1 MNLLK
6 IEIDEIHCGGATVKM
21 PIDFDIH
28 TNHWLGVHGGALA
41 ALADTVMGIT
51 GASVGEVV
59 QTLSSISILS
69 AICQVRGRRS
79 LKSQVKH
86 HGQTT
91 MVIMAEMTDEQNNLL
106 VAIIVDYALSPD
118 ILMKY
123 PENGNEGAKYYKHFW
138 VWKSPHYLYH
148 CAMNPNSV
156 IAAISNV

>member
-1 MNLLK
+1 MNTVTDVAAHIKQIWSSSAFMNLLK

-41 ALADTVMGIT
+41 ALADAVMGIT

-59 QTLSSISILS
+59 QTLSFNINFISNLPGTGT
-69 AICQVRGRRS
+69 AIV
-79 LKSQVKH
+79 KSQVKH

-106 VAIIVDYALSPD
+106 AAMFIA
-118 ILMKY
+118 
-123 PENGNEGAKYYKHFW
+123 GHFNEIPREW
-138 VWKSPHYLYH
+138 
-148 CAMNPNSV
+148 
-156 IAAISNV
+156 

>member
-1 MNLLK
+1 MNTVTDVAAHIKQIWSSSAFMNLLK

-41 ALADTVMGIT
+41 ALADAVMGIT

-59 QTLSSISILS
+59 QTLSFNINFISNLPGTGT
-69 AICQVRGRRS
+69 AIV
-79 LKSQVKH
+79 KSQVKH

-106 VAIIVDYALSPD
+106 TAITTTMFIAGYF
-118 ILMKY
+118 
-123 PENGNEGAKYYKHFW
+123 NEIPREW
-138 VWKSPHYLYH
+138 
-148 CAMNPNSV
+148 
-156 IAAISNV
+156 

>member
-1 MNLLK
+1 MNTVTDVAAHIKQIWSSSAFMNLLK

-41 ALADTVMGIT
+41 ALADAVMGIT

-59 QTLSSISILS
+59 QTLSFNINFISNLPGTGT
-69 AICQVRGRRS
+69 AIV
-79 LKSQVKH
+79 KSQVKH

-106 VAIIVDYALSPD
+106 
-118 ILMKY
+118 
-123 PENGNEGAKYYKHFW
+123 
-138 VWKSPHYLYH
+138 
-148 CAMNPNSV
+148 
-156 IAAISNV
+156 AANTST

>member
-1 MNLLK
+1 MNTVTDVAAHIKQIWSSSAFMNLLK

-41 ALADTVMGIT
+41 ALADAVMGIT

-59 QTLSSISILS
+59 QTLSFNINFISNLPGTGT
-69 AICQVRGRRS
+69 AIV
-79 LKSQVKH
+79 KSQVKH

-106 VAIIVDYALSPD
+106 
-118 ILMKY
+118 
-123 PENGNEGAKYYKHFW
+123 
-138 VWKSPHYLYH
+138 
-148 CAMNPNSV
+148 
-156 IAAISNV
+156 AAITTTMFIAGQFNEIPREW

>member
-1 MNLLK
+1 MNTVTDVAAHIKQIWSSSAFMNLLK

-41 ALADTVMGIT
+41 ALADAVMGIT

-59 QTLSSISILS
+59 QTLSVNINFISNLPGTGT
-69 AICQVRGRRS
+69 AIV
-79 LKSQVKH
+79 KSQVKH

-106 VAIIVDYALSPD
+106 
-118 ILMKY
+118 
-123 PENGNEGAKYYKHFW
+123 
-138 VWKSPHYLYH
+138 
-148 CAMNPNSV
+148 
-156 IAAISNV
+156 AAITTTMFIAEHFNEIPREW

>member
-1 MNLLK
+1 MNTVTDVAAHIKQIWSSSAFMNLLK

-41 ALADTVMGIT
+41 ALADAVMGIT

-59 QTLSSISILS
+59 QTLSFNINFISNLPGTGT
-69 AICQVRGRRS
+69 AIV
-79 LKSQVKH
+79 KSQVKH

-106 VAIIVDYALSPD
+106 AALRRLCLSPV
-118 ILMKY
+118 ILMRY
-123 PENGNEGAKYYKHFW
+123 PENGNEGMKY
-138 VWKSPHYLYH
+138 
-148 CAMNPNSV
+148 
-156 IAAISNV
+156 

>member
-1 MNLLK
+1 MNTVTDVAAHIKQIWSSSAFMNLLK

-41 ALADTVMGIT
+41 ALADAVMGIT

-59 QTLSSISILS
+59 QTLSFNINFISNLPGTGT
-69 AICQVRGRRS
+69 AIV
-79 LKSQVKH
+79 KSQVKH

-106 VAIIVDYALSPD
+106 AAITTTMFIPD

-123 PENGNEGAKYYKHFW
+123 PENGNEGMKY
-138 VWKSPHYLYH
+138 
-148 CAMNPNSV
+148 
-156 IAAISNV
+156 

>member
-1 MNLLK
+1 MNTVTDVAAHIKQIWSSSAFMNLLK

-41 ALADTVMGIT
+41 ALADAVMGIT

-59 QTLSSISILS
+59 QTLSFNINFISNLPGTGT
-69 AICQVRGRRS
+69 AIV
-79 LKSQVKH
+79 KSQVKH

-106 VAIIVDYALSPD
+106 AVITTTMFIA
-118 ILMKY
+118 
-123 PENGNEGAKYYKHFW
+123 GHFNEIPREW
-138 VWKSPHYLYH
+138 
-148 CAMNPNSV
+148 
-156 IAAISNV
+156 

>member
-1 MNLLK
+1 MNTVTDVAAHIKQIWSSSAFMNLLK
-6 IEIDEIHCGGATVKM
+6 VEIDEIHCGGATVKM

-59 QTLSSISILS
+59 QTLSFNINFISNLPGTGT
-69 AICQVRGRRS
+69 AIV
-79 LKSQVKH
+79 KSQVKH

-106 VAIIVDYALSPD
+106 
-118 ILMKY
+118 
-123 PENGNEGAKYYKHFW
+123 
-138 VWKSPHYLYH
+138 
-148 CAMNPNSV
+148 
-156 IAAISNV
+156 AAITTTMFIAGYFNEIPREW

>member
-1 MNLLK
+1 MNTVTDVAAHIKQIWSSSAFMNLLK

-59 QTLSSISILS
+59 QTLSFNINFISNLPGTGT
-69 AICQVRGRRS
+69 AIV
-79 LKSQVKH
+79 KSQVKH

-106 VAIIVDYALSPD
+106 ATITTTMFIA
-118 ILMKY
+118 
-123 PENGNEGAKYYKHFW
+123 GHFNEIPREW
-138 VWKSPHYLYH
+138 
-148 CAMNPNSV
+148 
-156 IAAISNV
+156 

>member
-1 MNLLK
+1 MNTVTDVAAHIKQIWSSSAFMNLLK

-59 QTLSSISILS
+59 QTLSFNINFISNLPGTGT
-69 AICQVRGRRS
+69 AIV
-79 LKSQVKH
+79 KSQVKH

-91 MVIMAEMTDEQNNLL
+91 MVIMAEMTDEQN
-106 VAIIVDYALSPD
+106 LSL
-118 ILMKY
+118 I
-123 PENGNEGAKYYKHFW
+123 H
-138 VWKSPHYLYH
+138 
-148 CAMNPNSV
+148 
-156 IAAISNV
+156 I

>member
-1 MNLLK
+1 MNTVTDVAAHIKQIWSSSAFMNLLK

-41 ALADTVMGIT
+41 ALADAVMGIT

-59 QTLSSISILS
+59 QTLSFNINFISNLPGTGT
-69 AICQVRGRRS
+69 AIV
-79 LKSQVKH
+79 KSQVKH

-106 VAIIVDYALSPD
+106 AALRRLCLSPY
-118 ILMKY
+118 ILMRY
-123 PENGNEGAKYYKHFW
+123 PENGNEGMKY
-138 VWKSPHYLYH
+138 
-148 CAMNPNSV
+148 
-156 IAAISNV
+156 

>member
-1 MNLLK
+1 MNTVTDVAAHIKQIWSSSAFMNLLK

-59 QTLSSISILS
+59 QTLSFNINFISNLPGTGT
-69 AICQVRGRRS
+69 AIV
-79 LKSQVKH
+79 KSQVKH

-106 VAIIVDYALSPD
+106 AALRRLCLSPD
-118 ILMKY
+118 ILMRY
-123 PENGNEGAKYYKHFW
+123 PENGNEGMKY
-138 VWKSPHYLYH
+138 
-148 CAMNPNSV
+148 
-156 IAAISNV
+156 

>member
-1 MNLLK
+1 MNTVTDVAAHIKQIWSSSAFMNLLK
-6 IEIDEIHCGGATVKM
+6 VEIDEIHCGGATVKM

-59 QTLSSISILS
+59 QTLSFNINFISNLPGTGT
-69 AICQVRGRRS
+69 AIV
-79 LKSQVKH
+79 KSQVKH

-106 VAIIVDYALSPD
+106 ATITTTMFIA
-118 ILMKY
+118 
-123 PENGNEGAKYYKHFW
+123 GHFNEIPREW
-138 VWKSPHYLYH
+138 
-148 CAMNPNSV
+148 
-156 IAAISNV
+156 